1 MMVVTGHNG
10 EAGMELADAQV
21 SALVDRVLDGLVRRL
36 PTYGSMPV
44 EALTGDVRP
53 MTERALRGFVESL
66 PNGGV
71 PAPELVA
78 QARGSAIA
86 RGEEGVPM
94 EAILDA
100 YLLGLQE
107 CVTQLRPELA
117 RADNA
122 ELIEFFVA
130 LLTFHHVV
138 HQAIASG
145 FLEHRES
152 TAGETQAARG
162 ALLAALVDGG
172 DATDAADRA
181 GIRLREHYLVAALA
195 IGPHPDESRPGVDH
209 VMAARRKVSRV
220 RLELARLGRDDVLTA
235 LSPTGGIV
243 LLPVAD
249 VPHARLTAAAGAEV
263 TVAVETA
270 APPDVPKA
278 VRLTREVLEV
288 AVKTRR
294 EPGVYRLGDVLLE
307 YQLTRPTEAS
317 ARLAAAL
324 DPVDE
329 DLLRTLDAYLDTG
342 LRRNATAAALGV
354 HPNTV
359 DNRLRRIGRLTGLDP
374 TRPAD
379 LPMLRAAVA
388 VRRMARPGTSAR

>member
-1 MMVVTGHNG
+1 M
-10 EAGMELADAQV
+10 LADV
-21 SALVDRVLDGLVRRL
+21 DLPALVDRVLESLVERL

-53 MTERALRGFVESL
+53 MTERVLRGFVESL
-66 PNGGV
+66 PHGGV
-71 PAPELVA
+71 PASELMA

-86 RGEEGVPM
+86 RGEEGIPM

-107 CVTQLRPELA
+107 CVTHLRPELD
-117 RADNA
+117 RADRP
-122 ELIEFFVA
+122 ELIGFFGA
-130 LLTFHHVV
+130 LLTFQHVLC
-138 HQAIASG
+138 QAIASG

-152 TAGETQAARG
+152 TAGETQAARA
-162 ALLAALVDGG
+162 ALLAAMVDGG
-172 DATDAADRA
+172 DATDAAHRA
-181 GIRLREHYLVAALA
+181 GIRLRERYTVAALA
-195 IGPHPDESRPGVDH
+195 IGPHPDESQPGVDH
-209 VMAARRKVSRV
+209 VMAARRKVRRV
-220 RLELARLGRDDVLTA
+220 RLELGRLGRDEVLTA
-235 LSPTGGIV
+235 LSPTGGIA

-249 VPHARLTAAAGAEV
+249 VPHARLTAATGADV

-270 APPDVPKA
+270 TPSEVPKA
-278 VRLTREVLEV
+278 VRLAHEILEV

-294 EPGVYRLGDVLLE
+294 QPGVYRLDDVLLE

-342 LRRNATAAALGV
+342 LRRNATATALGV

-374 TRPAD
+374 SRPTD

-388 VRRMARPGTSAR
+388 VRRMRGCVAGAGHPPVS

>member
-1 MMVVTGHNG
+1 M
-10 EAGMELADAQV
+10 LADV
-21 SALVDRVLDGLVRRL
+21 DVPALVDRVLDGLVRRL

-53 MTERALRGFVESL
+53 MAERALRGFVESL
-66 PNGGV
+66 PHGGV
-71 PAPELVA
+71 PAAELTA
-78 QARGSAIA
+78 QARESAIA
-86 RGEEGVPM
+86 RGEEGIPM

-107 CVTQLRPELA
+107 CVTQLRSELE
-117 RADNA
+117 RAENA
-122 ELIEFFVA
+122 ELIDFFGAV
-130 LLTFHHVV
+130 LTFQHVV

-172 DATDAADRA
+172 DATDAAHRA

-220 RLELARLGRDDVLTA
+220 RLELASLGRDDVLTA
-235 LSPTGGIV
+235 LSPTGGIA

-249 VPHARLTAAAGAEV
+249 IPHARLAAAAGAEV

-270 APPDVPKA
+270 TPAAVPKA
-278 VRLTREVLEV
+278 ARLTREILEV

-294 EPGVYRLGDVLLE
+294 GSGVYRLDDVLLE

-342 LRRNATAAALGV
+342 LRRNATAAVLGV

-379 LPMLRAAVA
+379 LPMLRAAIA
-388 VRRMARPGTSAR
+388 VRRMGS